1 MREIKEDRVFWRL
14 RVAFWVLEIIEVIF
28 AIVILGVTGSASAG
42 FLNDLNFPRVPAVLN
57 YNIAVVSA
65 QFR

>member
-1 MREIKEDRVFWRL
+1 M
-14 RVAFWVLEIIEVIF
+14 AFWVLEIIEVIF